1 MNQDRAKAA
10 EAALKNVET
19 LKKSL
24 TKSNSAKAKTIPVTI
39 GPTKLQAS
47 GLPTPI
53 AGTGFVQYIM
63 YFIGGILVLGVVLMV
78 VDRWFFPIF
87 KRTPGAPGYISLP
100 GTDESENFWTD
111 LKLINDITIGA
122 PPPPPS
128 TPSTEPAPNPAPLY
142 LSSIVSQSTYTIT
155 LDVLIN
161 DERPQT
167 LGSDNAVLRTFFF
180 LGTSLINTS
189 RKVTFTMD
197 NTMNRVH
204 INVFNSTNNIQ
215 SCVIDNV
222 PIRKPFR
229 IGFVK
234 TSFAMEAYLNGLLVQ
249 TVQLQGQ
256 QKDPTP
262 GDIIYAPQNITS
274 PPSQNKTTKQREVT
288 AAQDAVKDAQTA
300 ADTAETN
307 ALAAARTATTTV
319 SSENTAAATTAAS
332 ANVTAQQT
340 LVTAKA
346 TLEAATVALKAA
358 ITAEDKVLS
367 TGIQVMNLSVFP
379 YAVEPNEMQARM
391 NNLTEITTFNPKL
404 TAESTGNSVSS
415 WWKFW

>member
-1 MNQDRAKAA
+1 
-10 EAALKNVET
+10 
-19 LKKSL
+19 
-24 TKSNSAKAKTIPVTI
+24 
-39 GPTKLQAS
+39 
-47 GLPTPI
+47 
-53 AGTGFVQYIM
+53 
-63 YFIGGILVLGVVLMV
+63 
-78 VDRWFFPIF
+78 
-87 KRTPGAPGYISLP
+87 
-100 GTDESENFWTD
+100 
-111 LKLINDITIGA
+111 
-122 PPPPPS
+122 
-128 TPSTEPAPNPAPLY
+128 
-142 LSSIVSQSTYTIT
+142 
-155 LDVLIN
+155 
-161 DERPQT
+161 
-167 LGSDNAVLRTFFF
+167 
-180 LGTSLINTS
+180 
-189 RKVTFTMD
+189 
-197 NTMNRVH
+197 
-204 INVFNSTNNIQ
+204 
-215 SCVIDNV
+215 
-222 PIRKPFR
+222 
-229 IGFVK
+229 
-234 TSFAMEAYLNGLLVQ
+234 MEAYLNGLLVQ